1 MVARLVRDQ
10 KAAGSNPVTSTISS
24 IHKGFN
30 FMNTRFFVTV
40 LCTEQAFTVR
50 NFICVLAR
58 EMMKNEDTKRQLYKE
73 RANITFDELLASK
86 MRQKI

>member
-10 KAAGSNPVTSTISS
+10 KAAGSNPVTSTTSS
-24 IHKGFN
+24 IHKGFG
-30 FMNTRFFVTV
+30 FIEYFDFFDTV

-58 EMMKNEDTKRQLYKE
+58 EMMKDEDTKRVCIKNVQ
-73 RANITFDELLASK
+73 T
-86 MRQKI
+86 